1 MNFTSYF
8 YLNMGGFLGK
18 MKALKNC
25 WSQEIIY
32 IYIYIYIYIHFFK
45 QRTINVSRDKTK
57 AKGVKTVN
65 YSRVMETHQKTN
77 GRCRHPTPGHPL
89 VTRLFSPLGA
99 ARAAFSSEVS

>member
-25 WSQEIIY
+25 WSQEIY
-32 IYIYIYIYIHFFK
+32 TLFK

-65 YSRVMETHQKTN
+65 YSRVMETYQKTN